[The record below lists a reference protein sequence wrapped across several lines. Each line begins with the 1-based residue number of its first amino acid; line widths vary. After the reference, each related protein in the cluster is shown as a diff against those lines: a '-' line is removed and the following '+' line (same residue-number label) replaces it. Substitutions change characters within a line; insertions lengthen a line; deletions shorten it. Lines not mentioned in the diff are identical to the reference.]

1 MKKSS
6 IIILT
11 VAIAAAALIAAGIFA
26 LPRIRA
32 EKAAKKLPNEIT
44 EYDRDLVKFQMEARN
59 IYADDVQI
67 ELLYNGKKEPML
79 LLATTS
85 RDYIIIER
93 ATGAHHESGGGNPY
107 QDYANE
113 TKYYGGPLNYY
124 VERTIDGETV
134 FFDIHFKKPV
144 KSFKTPSLKK

>member
-1 MKKSS
+1 MKKSL

-11 VAIAAAALIAAGIFA
+11 VAIAAAALIASGKYL
-26 LPRIRA
+26 LPLIKA
-32 EKAAKKLPNEIT
+32 ETRGTLPNEIT
-44 EYDRDLVKFQMEARN
+44 EYDRDLVKSHMEARN